1 MGEARALVEG
11 AWCARRARFGA
22 GRAPRGGDGGSKGA
36 VVTHPSPQSPFGV
49 LFAWE
54 HVGGS
59 GPD

>member
-1 MGEARALVEG
+1 MVEG

-22 GRAPRGGDGGSKGA
+22 GRALRGGDGGSKGA